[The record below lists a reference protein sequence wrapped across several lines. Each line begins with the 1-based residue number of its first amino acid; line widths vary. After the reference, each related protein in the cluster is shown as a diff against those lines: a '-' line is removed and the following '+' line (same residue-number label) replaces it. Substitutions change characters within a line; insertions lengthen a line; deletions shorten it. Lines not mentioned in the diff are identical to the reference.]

1 MNPSER
7 ISELIE
13 RKRELFVDVS
23 NRIWEYAETRFEEY
37 RSAESLSNTLE
48 KEGFAVERGV
58 GELKP
63 RLSQAGAA
71 GVP

>member
-58 GELKP
+58 GGIETAFIA
-63 RLSQAGAA
+63 SWGA